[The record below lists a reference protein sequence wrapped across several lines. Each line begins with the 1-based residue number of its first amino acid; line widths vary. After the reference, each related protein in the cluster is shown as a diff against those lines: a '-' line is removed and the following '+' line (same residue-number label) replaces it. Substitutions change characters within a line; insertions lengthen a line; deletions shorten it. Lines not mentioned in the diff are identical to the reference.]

1 LLANAHRKQA
11 ISNKSF
17 GFDNAYTRPLLSS
30 ASMSHVS
37 PAFAPVFGNCIKLLR
52 KVLYTESGQPF
63 LVAGSGT
70 LGWDAVAAN
79 LIEKDEKAVSRN
91 SCSFGLDLADCQA
104 RLWL

>member
-1 LLANAHRKQA
+1 MLIVSWVTEPFPLHLLTFR
-11 ISNKSF
+11 S
-17 GFDNAYTRPLLSS
+17 TV

-52 KVLYTESGQPF
+52 KVLYTTDGQPF

-79 LIEKDEKAVSRN
+79 LIEKDEKAVSTIDVRP
-91 SCSFGLDLADCQA
+91 SCMLIADT
-104 RLWL
+104 RSRF

>member
-1 LLANAHRKQA
+1 
-11 ISNKSF
+11 
-17 GFDNAYTRPLLSS
+17 
-30 ASMSHVS
+30 MSHVS

-79 LIEKDEKAVSRN
+79 LIEKDEKAVSRC
-91 SCSFGLDLADCQA
+91 SCSFDLDFGL
-104 RLWL
+104 

>member
-1 LLANAHRKQA
+1 MMLTLA
-11 ISNKSF
+11 
-17 GFDNAYTRPLLSS
+17 LSCPS

-52 KVLYTESGQPF
+52 KVLYTKSGQPF

-91 SCSFGLDLADCQA
+91 LVLLRLRILAYNQA
-104 RLWL
+104 RLWS

>member
-1 LLANAHRKQA
+1 MMLTLAL
-11 ISNKSF
+11 F
-17 GFDNAYTRPLLSS
+17 CPL

-79 LIEKDEKAVSRN
+79 LIEKDEKAVSRC
-91 SCSFGLDLADCQA
+91 SCSFDLDFGL
-104 RLWL
+104 